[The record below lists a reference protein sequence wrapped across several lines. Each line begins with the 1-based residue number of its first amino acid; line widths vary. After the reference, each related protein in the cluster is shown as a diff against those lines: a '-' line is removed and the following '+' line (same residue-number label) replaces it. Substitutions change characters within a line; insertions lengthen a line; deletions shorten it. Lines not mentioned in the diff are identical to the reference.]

1 MIKKILLT
9 AFVYSILTANVFS
22 AGSSD
27 SGEKTKS
34 SYDTAVTLIKAAKKF
49 EEEGKSIE
57 DWLRHEGYKNMHA
70 SRRKLTWGAAIN
82 LVIIRQTKQLLRIRE
97 DSMADWPF

>member
-1 MIKKILLT
+1 MADKHY
-9 AFVYSILTANVFS
+9 VYGCSQ
-22 AGSSD
+22 
-27 SGEKTKS
+27 
-34 SYDTAVTLIKAAKKF
+34 LIENLRDLISVAARF

-57 DWLRHEGYKNMHA
+57 DWLRHEGYKNIHA

>member
-1 MIKKILLT
+1 MADKHYVYGCSHLL
-9 AFVYSILTANVFS
+9 ANLR
-22 AGSSD
+22 D
-27 SGEKTKS
+27 
-34 SYDTAVTLIKAAKKF
+34 LISVAARF